1 MEDSCDGPVTLDKEV
16 KFIVFRSSLQQLL
29 RWCHCPSC
37 GSVDFTHTSKNIG
50 TLLLVTVCCGSCYK
64 KSTWQ
69 SQPYIG
75 PYPAGNILLS
85 ASLLFAGATATTFLR
100 VLTHMNIASISGRTF
115 FRHQS
120 SILQPAVQR
129 VWKKEQMELFAVLMM
144 EDRKLVLGGDGRA
157 DSPGHSAKYGTY
169 TALEVPSNVII
180 DIQQVQS
187 NECGGS
193 YHMELEGLRRSVAAV
208 EEEGLSIGTIITDRH
223 RQIAKWIRTELPEVQ
238 HLYDIWHVAKGISR
252 KLESLAKQKE
262 CDAIKPWIRS
272 VVNHLYWS
280 AVSTESGHGDLVA
293 EKWMSEDL
301 RLRQEGKLRFKIR
314 YPKFKK
320 GGYTV
325 CKVSS
330 EPTYGYVQRLME
342 EVLGH
347 CSGEKGQAAVTVAVP
362 PTLSSAFEHPDKE
375 SAIQGHTTRF
385 RVHDP

>member
-1 MEDSCDGPVTLDKEV
+1 MELIMETYEKSVAEPEDTMTDQEVQVIPQESCAL
-16 KFIVFRSSLQQLL
+16 
-29 RWCHCPSC
+29 
-37 GSVDFTHTSKNIG
+37 
-50 TLLLVTVCCGSCYK
+50 
-64 KSTWQ
+64 
-69 SQPYIG
+69 
-75 PYPAGNILLS
+75 PA
-85 ASLLFAGATATTFLR
+85 ACAK
-100 VLTHMNIASISGRTF
+100 
-115 FRHQS
+115 
-120 SILQPAVQR
+120 PAVQR
-129 VWKKEQMELFAVLMM
+129 VWKKEQMELFAVLMT

-157 DSPGHSAKYGTY
+157 DSPGHSAKYGNY

-238 HLYDIWHVAKGISR
+238 HLYDIRHVAKGISR
-252 KLESLAKQKE
+252 KQKE

-293 EKWMSEDL
+293 EKWMSVINHIQNVHEGHGDL
-301 RLRQEGKLRFKIR
+301 YPSCSHAALETRVDQKKVTLAAMHYNENAGRPQAETKEGKLRFKIR

-325 CKVSS
+325 CKVN
-330 EPTYGYVQRLME
+330 PHM
-342 EVLGH
+342 
-347 CSGEKGQAAVTVAVP
+347 VTFGGS
-362 PTLSSAFEHPDKE
+362 L
-375 SAIQGHTTRF
+375 
-385 RVHDP
+385 

>member
-1 MEDSCDGPVTLDKEV
+1 MEDSCDGPVTLNKEV

-37 GSVDFTHTSKNIG
+37 GCVDFTHTSKNIG

-120 SILQPAVQR
+120 SILQPEVQR
-129 VWKKEQMELFAVLMM
+129 VWKKEQMELFAVLMT

-169 TALEVPSNVII
+169 TALELPSNVII

-187 NECGGS
+187 TECGGS

-293 EKWMSEDL
+293 EKWMSVINHIQNVHEGHGDL
-301 RLRQEGKLRFKIR
+301 
-314 YPKFKK
+314 YPSCSHAALETRADQKSGFNR
-320 GGYTV
+320 
-325 CKVSS
+325 
-330 EPTYGYVQRLME
+330 VQ
-342 EVLGH
+342 
-347 CSGEKGQAAVTVAVP
+347 K
-362 PTLSSAFEHPDKE
+362 
-375 SAIQGHTTRF
+375 
-385 RVHDP
+385 

>member
-1 MEDSCDGPVTLDKEV
+1 
-16 KFIVFRSSLQQLL
+16 
-29 RWCHCPSC
+29 
-37 GSVDFTHTSKNIG
+37 
-50 TLLLVTVCCGSCYK
+50 
-64 KSTWQ
+64 
-69 SQPYIG
+69 
-75 PYPAGNILLS
+75 
-85 ASLLFAGATATTFLR
+85 
-100 VLTHMNIASISGRTF
+100 MNIASISGRTF

-129 VWKKEQMELFAVLMM
+129 VWKKEQMELFAVLMT

-293 EKWMSEDL
+293 EKWMSVINHIQNVHEGHGDL
-301 RLRQEGKLRFKIR
+301 
-314 YPKFKK
+314 YPSCSHAALETRADQKK
-320 GGYTV
+320 WIQPST
-325 CKVSS
+325 K
-330 EPTYGYVQRLME
+330 
-342 EVLGH
+342 
-347 CSGEKGQAAVTVAVP
+347 VAVKVEQIVGRKM
-362 PTLSSAFEHPDKE
+362 LHNNFSEGGSHFYMSNK
-375 SAIQGHTTRF
+375 
-385 RVHDP
+385 

>member
-1 MEDSCDGPVTLDKEV
+1 QMELIMETYEKSVAEPEDTMTDQEVQVIPVQESCALPAACAKATPRDPGACVHPET
-16 KFIVFRSSLQQLL
+16 
-29 RWCHCPSC
+29 
-37 GSVDFTHTSKNIG
+37 
-50 TLLLVTVCCGSCYK
+50 TLLE
-64 KSTWQ
+64 
-69 SQPYIG
+69 I
-75 PYPAGNILLS
+75 
-85 ASLLFAGATATTFLR
+85 
-100 VLTHMNIASISGRTF
+100 SISGCAEGVEKGTDG
-115 FRHQS
+115 
-120 SILQPAVQR
+120 AVCCADDG
-129 VWKKEQMELFAVLMM
+129 EQEAG
-144 EDRKLVLGGDGRA
+144 LGWRWQGRQ
-157 DSPGHSAKYGTY
+157 DTKYGTY

-262 CDAIKPWIRS
+262 CDAIKPWKRS

-293 EKWMSEDL
+293 EKWMSVINHIQNVHEGHGDL
-301 RLRQEGKLRFKIR
+301 VTLAAMHYNENAGRPQAETKEGKLRFKIR

-325 CKVSS
+325 CKVN
-330 EPTYGYVQRLME
+330 PHM
-342 EVLGH
+342 
-347 CSGEKGQAAVTVAVP
+347 
-362 PTLSSAFEHPDKE
+362 
-375 SAIQGHTTRF
+375 
-385 RVHDP
+385 